1 MLVHNGAELYG
12 GSKSLL
18 SIVNV
23 LNDEM
28 HELIVILPISG
39 DLVVELEKI
48 NIKVIIV
55 KSIPSISKQS
65 LNTFVNKLKFVKNFF
80 ISIKDLILI
89 TKKLKPEIIHI
100 NVSTLPSVALAA
112 RLSKIKVLSHIR
124 EIYDG
129 NQKYLWF
136 FYQLYIYVMSNKI
149 IVNSTATKEQFF
161 RFCLKKISILHN
173 SFPITPLKNFP
184 QSYEIKKF
192 KKMNQIQPGFCVGM
206 VGRINLN
213 RKGQDVFAKSA
224 LIVIK
229 KFPNVKFL
237 IFGSPYPGKN
247 YHKENLK
254 KIIEKYNL
262 SENVLL
268 LGEVRNIILAYAVMD
283 IVVIPSVRPESFGN
297 VALEAM
303 NLKKPIISSNI
314 GGMLDQIVEGKNGY
328 FYEKNN
334 YNILGKKITSLLSN
348 KQKRLNLGQ
357 NGRVILEKK
366 FNYITFS
373 NKLKKIYTFN

>member
-1 MLVHNGAELYG
+1 YG

-23 LNDEM
+23 LNDEK
-28 HELIVILPISG
+28 HELTVILPISG

-48 NIKVIIV
+48 NVKVIIV

-65 LNTFVNKLKFVKNFF
+65 LNTFMNKLKFVKNFF

-100 NVSTLPSVALAA
+100 NVSTLPSVAFAA
-112 RLSKIKVLSHIR
+112 RLSNIKVLSHIR

-161 RFCLKKISILHN
+161 RFCFKKICILHN
-173 SFPITPLKNFP
+173 SFPITPLKSFP

-192 KKMNQIQPGFCVGM
+192 KKKNQIKSGFCVGM

-224 LIVIK
+224 TVVMK

-254 KIIEKYNL
+254 KIINKYKLN
-262 SENVLL
+262 ENVLL
-268 LGEVRNIILAYAVMD
+268 IGEVRKIILAYAVMD
-283 IVVIPSVRPESFGN
+283 IVVIPSIRPESFGN
-297 VALEAM
+297 VALE
-303 NLKKPIISSNI
+303 
-314 GGMLDQIVEGKNGY
+314 
-328 FYEKNN
+328 
-334 YNILGKKITSLLSN
+334 
-348 KQKRLNLGQ
+348 
-357 NGRVILEKK
+357 
-366 FNYITFS
+366 
-373 NKLKKIYTFN
+373 